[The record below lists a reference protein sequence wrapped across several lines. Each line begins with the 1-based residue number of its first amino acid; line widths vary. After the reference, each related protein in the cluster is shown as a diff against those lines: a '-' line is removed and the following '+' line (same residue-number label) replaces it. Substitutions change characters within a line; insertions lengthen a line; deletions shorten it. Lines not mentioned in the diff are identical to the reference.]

1 MDKLET
7 AGLLETSTGLAV
19 LSALFLLAALYSW
32 WSERRARRARRAK
45 LLAALD
51 DGPLELPARIPA
63 ETSPAV
69 DVASAEPAESRVA
82 EARRPSGSTVALALA
97 IEPAIAPPVSA
108 CDELPEHDDA
118 DPGNVDGCA
127 RDGASAVADELG
139 LSEDDAEEIIAPP
152 AEPQRRV
159 EKIAEPSGDEGP
171 PPLDLEQLQRLDDL
185 IERGEA
191 GEARA
196 LLAQLAESA
205 PQNHQ
210 LRRRAG
216 RLALRCGRAEAAVR
230 LLEACLEREP
240 DDLQSRLDACAAH
253 AELQNFEDVVRH
265 ARRGLEFPPRDGRLL
280 LRLSEAA
287 FELGAPDEALNLA
300 AEALRVHAKP
310 ESFFHL
316 TRTLAMTRRLAANDA
331 KRLRLAL
338 DRYPGEPALLHA
350 AGVFEAMYGSRDAA
364 LRILRSASE
373 REPTSRHRRAIER
386 EIAAVQAAAERD
398 AA

>member
-1 MDKLET
+1 MDQLEA

-19 LSALFLLAALYSW
+19 LSALFLLAALHSW
-32 WSERRARRARRAK
+32 WSERRARKARRRK

-51 DGPLELPARIPA
+51 DGPLPVPAPTP
-63 ETSPAV
+63 EP
-69 DVASAEPAESRVA
+69 DDEVATPEHAEPEVA
-82 EARRPSGSTVALALA
+82 EEPTPGDSPVALALEV
-97 IEPAIAPPVSA
+97 EPASAPSVPA
-108 CDELPEHDDA
+108 YEPELPGPDDA
-118 DPGNVDGCA
+118 DLREEDPCA
-127 RDGASAVADELG
+127 GDGAAAVADELE
-139 LSEDDAEEIIAPP
+139 LSEDDAEEIVAPP
-152 AEPQRRV
+152 AEPQRS
-159 EKIAEPSGDEGP
+159 EEEGPSDASGDERPGL
-171 PPLDLEQLQRLDDL
+171 LDVEQLQRLDDL
-185 IERGEA
+185 IERGEPR
-191 GEARA
+191 EARE
-196 LLAQLAESA
+196 LLAKLAERA

-230 LLEACLEREP
+230 LLEACLEHEP

-253 AELQNFEDVVRH
+253 AELQNFEKVVRH

-280 LRLSEAA
+280 IHLSEAA
-287 FELGAPDEALNLA
+287 FELGAAEEALDLA
-300 AEALRVHAKP
+300 AEALRVRAEP

-316 TRTLAMTRRLAANDA
+316 TRTLAMARRLASNDA
-331 KRLRLAL
+331 ERLHLAL

-373 REPTSRHRRAIER
+373 REPTSRHRRAIDR
-386 EIAAVQAAAERD
+386 EIVAIEASAEED